1 MIYFINI
8 DNRLFGYCLTLEA
21 KFFVPNNFFILNIN
35 KSVLIHNHIFQRH
48 IKMSDKHSVNIK
60 DLNKLKIINFNY
72 KINSMA

>member
-8 DNRLFGYCLTLEA
+8 DNRLFGYCLTLEV
-21 KFFVPNNFFILNIN
+21 FFLNIN
-35 KSVLIHNHIFQRH
+35 KSVLIHNHIFKRH

-60 DLNKLKIINFNY
+60 DLNKLKIINFNFNY